1 MKLAMNNPIIDNRI
15 VSDTTFA
22 VRLYNFIRGVEVND
36 MASEEEQNYLMGV
49 ATRLLEYQ
57 IKTTTT
63 AEEKQYFKNLGYG
76 EDGNY

>member
-1 MKLAMNNPIIDNRI
+1 MNNPIIDNRI

-76 EDGNY
+76 EDSND

>member
-1 MKLAMNNPIIDNRI
+1 MNNPIIDNRI

-76 EDGNY
+76 EDSNY